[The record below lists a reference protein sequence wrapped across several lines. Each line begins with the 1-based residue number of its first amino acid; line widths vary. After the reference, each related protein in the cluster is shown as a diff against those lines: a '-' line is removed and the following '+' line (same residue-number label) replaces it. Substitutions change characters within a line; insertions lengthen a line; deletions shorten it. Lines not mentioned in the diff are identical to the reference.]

1 MNREELTQR
10 ARIAFEWA
18 PLFDSLGFRKT
29 RTEQARDGA
38 QLAVWNRST
47 SKGDVEFWT
56 SSEDSPAYLANGTES
71 SKAKWEKLDVILT
84 LHADGDWSLLEHLV
98 SAADLVVTGP
108 LQEIARETRA
118 NSQDL
123 ELETPLEDR
132 LDQDPLFRAQY
143 QKALRELSAK
153 KAAEET
159 IAGSS
164 SAGFV
169 DLPTMSPEELSEKT
183 GWINWKELRSDET
196 PEQWFVP
203 NLLCEGRAH
212 GCPAPSGIG
221 KSLLWQDVAAGL
233 ASGGSVLGYPPKDP
247 IRVLYLDHEN
257 TPKGDIK
264 PRLKA
269 MGYEPGDLENLIYLS
284 FPSIQSLN
292 TKAGGMSLV
301 ELLDFFQPQLV
312 FIDTFSRFV
321 EGDENSSRVAQ
332 EFYDYSGREL
342 KRRNIGYLR
351 IDHVGKDASRGAR
364 GSSAKI
370 DDLDLIWIMSK
381 SKEQDVFV
389 LKNEKARVPI
399 TETELAVERERD
411 PLRHLVRSGL
421 RWDDL
426 IQIAN
431 KHEQAVDLI
440 YGLQNSNHPLSQ
452 GPLWETLGPVC
463 KQKGITRKELFEA
476 LSEIKH
482 GFEQPPEDVF

>member
-1 MNREELTQR
+1 VNREELTQR
-10 ARIAFEWA
+10 ARLAFEWA
-18 PLFDSLGFRKT
+18 PLFDSLGFRKSHN
-29 RTEQARDGA
+29 EEAKDGG
-38 QLAVWNRST
+38 QIVVWNRST
-47 SKGDVEFWT
+47 SQGEVEFWT
-56 SSEDSPAYLANGTES
+56 NSEDGPAFLINGIDSP
-71 SKAKWEKLDVILT
+71 KAKWEKLDVILT
-84 LHADGDWSLLEHLV
+84 LHAGGDWTLLEHLV
-98 SAADLVVTGP
+98 TSADLFVTGP
-108 LQEIARETRA
+108 LQEIAREARA
-118 NSQDL
+118 RSQ
-123 ELETPLEDR
+123 ELESGTSLEDR

-143 QKALRELSAK
+143 QKSLRDLSAR

-159 IAGSS
+159 LANSNSS
-164 SAGFV
+164 GLTN
-169 DLPTMSPEELSEKT
+169 LPGMTPEQLTEMT
-183 GWINWKELRSDET
+183 GWINWKRLWADET
-196 PEQWFVP
+196 PERWFVP

-233 ASGGSVLGYPPKDP
+233 ASGRSVLGYPARDS

-269 MGYEPGDLENLIYLS
+269 MGYEPDELENLVYLS

-292 TKAGGMSLV
+292 TKSGGMSLI
-301 ELLDFFQPQLV
+301 ELLDFFNPQLV

-342 KRRNIGYLR
+342 KRRNIAYLR

-381 SKEQDVFV
+381 AKERDVFI

-399 TETELAVERERD
+399 SESEIAIERRTD

-421 RWDDL
+421 RWDEL
-426 IQIAN
+426 IKIAN
-431 KHEQAVDLI
+431 KHEEAVNLI
-440 YGLQNSNHPLSQ
+440 YGLQNSPHPLSQ
-452 GPLWETLGPVC
+452 GRLWDTLGPIC
-463 KQKGITRKELFEA
+463 KKRGISRKGLFEA
-476 LSEIKH
+476 LSVVKH
-482 GFEQPPEDVF
+482 GFEEHPEEHF

>member
-10 ARIAFEWA
+10 ARLAFEWA
-18 PLFDSLGFRKT
+18 PLFDSLGFRKS
-29 RTEQARDGA
+29 RTEEAKDGA
-38 QLAVWNRST
+38 KIAVWNRST
-47 SKGDVEFWT
+47 SQGEVEFWT
-56 SSEDSPAYLANGTES
+56 HSEDGPAYLSNGVDS
-71 SKAKWEKLDVILT
+71 PKAKWEKLDVILT
-84 LHADGDWSLLEHLV
+84 LHAGGDWSLLEHLV
-98 SAADLVVTGP
+98 TAADLVVTGP

-118 NSQDL
+118 HSQDL
-123 ELETPLEDR
+123 ESGASLEER

-143 QKALRELSAK
+143 QKSLRELSAR

-159 IAGSS
+159 LANSNSPGLTNLPGL
-164 SAGFV
+164 SA
-169 DLPTMSPEELSEKT
+169 EQLSEKT
-183 GWINWKELRSDET
+183 GWINWARLWSDET
-196 PEQWFVP
+196 PERWFVP

-233 ASGGSVLGYPPKDP
+233 ASGRSVLGYPAKEP

-269 MGYEPGDLENLIYLS
+269 MGYEPDDLENLIYLS
-284 FPSIQSLN
+284 FPSLQSLN

-342 KRRNIGYLR
+342 KRRNIAYLR

-364 GSSAKI
+364 GSSAKV
-370 DDLDLIWIMSK
+370 DDLDLIWTMSK
-381 SKEQDVFV
+381 SKEDGVFIM
-389 LKNEKARVPI
+389 KNDKARVPI
-399 TETELAVERERD
+399 KTSELAIERRES
-411 PLRHLVRSGL
+411 PLRHLVRSGI
-421 RWDDL
+421 RWDEL
-426 IQIAN
+426 IATAR
-431 KHEQAVDLI
+431 KHEDAIALVE
-440 YGLQNSNHPLSQ
+440 GLKASEPAHSLAQ
-452 GPLWETLGPVC
+452 GKVWQSLKTEC
-463 KQKGITRKELFEA
+463 ASKGIGRRQLYQA
-476 LSEIKH
+476 LAFVKGEVDSLDFI
-482 GFEQPPEDVF
+482 

>member
-1 MNREELTQR
+1 MNGV
-10 ARIAFEWA
+10 
-18 PLFDSLGFRKT
+18 DS
-29 RTEQARDGA
+29 A
-38 QLAVWNRST
+38 
-47 SKGDVEFWT
+47 
-56 SSEDSPAYLANGTES
+56 
-71 SKAKWEKLDVILT
+71 KAKWEKLDVILT
-84 LHADGDWSLLEHLV
+84 LHAGGDWTLLEHLV
-98 SAADLVVTGP
+98 TAADLVVTGP

-118 NSQDL
+118 NFQGL
-123 ELETPLEDR
+123 ESGASLEER

-143 QKALRELSAK
+143 QKSLRELSAR

-159 IAGSS
+159 LANSNSPGLTNLPEM
-164 SAGFV
+164 SA
-169 DLPTMSPEELSEKT
+169 EQLSEKT
-183 GWINWKELRSDET
+183 GWINWTRLWSDET
-196 PEQWFVP
+196 PERWFVP

-233 ASGGSVLGYPPKDP
+233 ASGRSVLGYPAKDP

-269 MGYEPGDLENLIYLS
+269 MGYEPDDLENLIYLS
-284 FPSIQSLN
+284 FPSLQSLN

-342 KRRNIGYLR
+342 KRRNIAYLR

-381 SKEQDVFV
+381 SKEQDVFI

-399 TETELAVERERD
+399 TESELAIERKKG

-421 RWDDL
+421 RWDEL
-426 IQIAN
+426 IEIAN
-431 KHEQAVDLI
+431 KHDEAVNLI
-440 YGLQNSNHPLSQ
+440 YGLQDSQHPLSQ
-452 GPLWETLGPVC
+452 GALWRTLGPAC
-463 KQKGITRKELFEA
+463 KARGISRKELFEA
-476 LSEIKH
+476 LRDIKQ
-482 GFEQPPEDVF
+482 GDEQPLEDGF

>member
-1 MNREELTQR
+1 MNRDELTQM
-10 ARIAFEWA
+10 ARLAFEWA
-18 PLFDSLGFRKT
+18 PLFDSLGFRKSH
-29 RTEQARDGA
+29 TEVAKDRGKIV
-38 QLAVWNRST
+38 VWQRST
-47 SKGDVEFWT
+47 SQGEVEFWT
-56 SSEDSPAYLANGTES
+56 NSEDGPAYLMNGVDSQE
-71 SKAKWEKLDVILT
+71 AKWEKLDVILT
-84 LHADGDWSLLEHLV
+84 LHAGGDWTLVEHLV
-98 SAADLVVTGP
+98 TAADLVVTGP

-118 NSQDL
+118 SSQDL
-123 ELETPLEDR
+123 EFGASLEDR

-143 QKALRELSAK
+143 QKSLRELSAR

-159 IAGSS
+159 LANSNSPGLTNLL
-164 SAGFV
+164 G
-169 DLPTMSPEELSEKT
+169 TSPEQLSEKT
-183 GWINWKELRSDET
+183 GWINWTRLWSDDT
-196 PEQWFVP
+196 PERWFVP

-233 ASGGSVLGYPPKDP
+233 ASGRSVLGYPAKDP

-269 MGYEPGDLENLIYLS
+269 MGYEPEDLENLVYLS

-292 TKAGGMSLV
+292 TKVGGMSLV
-301 ELLDFFQPQLV
+301 ELLDFFEPQLV

-332 EFYDYSGREL
+332 EFYDFSGREL
-342 KRRNIGYLR
+342 KRRNIAYLR

-381 SKEQDVFV
+381 SKEQDVFI

-399 TETELAVERERD
+399 TESELAIERRIG
-411 PLRHLVRSGL
+411 PLRHRVRSGL
-421 RWDDL
+421 RWDEL
-426 IQIAN
+426 IKIAN
-431 KHEQAVDLI
+431 KHEEAVNLI
-440 YGLQNSNHPLSQ
+440 YGLQNSPHPLSQ
-452 GPLWETLGPVC
+452 GALWKTLGPVC
-463 KQKGITRKELFEA
+463 RTRGISRRELFEA
-476 LSEIKH
+476 LREVKH
-482 GFEQPPEDVF
+482 GDEQPHEGDC